1 MRGAFSYNSAKSY
14 QTELKQAKQQ
24 SQDLHRTGDFF
35 TTLLTL
41 EPGEV
46 PPDPPESHAPEEK
59 KPNGLSPTTH
69 LEPVSPFSQ
78 PPAPPPQQPLPEKP
92 DVARSAPNL
101 MPQNLLKSIE
111 AGRPKSA
118 TNSPTRT
125 EPPSSQILSLV
136 EALTTAKREIDS
148 QGDRVK
154 QLEVMLKR
162 ERKAREGA
170 EERARRL
177 LAGHSKPGSDENGT
191 VEEEAFEPPV
201 EPPDTDENQLPNGHT
216 GKAEGRSEEAAS
228 TSAQPETRS
237 TASVDAATTRL
248 QEKLDM
254 MVREMDE
261 MKIVMENYKR
271 RAETAEHEQ
280 RGLAEMVQQIRANTA
295 AAASESGDESTVLAT
310 SPSQSSD
317 SASLDSTRPTSAS
330 NSTLST
336 ASQTTKH
343 LNGRALPPFSSS
355 TQSDHSGDGMDELHR
370 TVSTV
375 LQEAS
380 KSQQRWGRVGG
391 AGWSGGEGTMM
402 VHGAPYASMV
412 GVVLIGVGI
421 MTWLNGWQRGER

>member
-1 MRGAFSYNSAKSY
+1 MLLQA
-14 QTELKQAKQQ
+14 ELKQAKQQ

-35 TTLLTL
+35 TTLLTS
-41 EPGEV
+41 EPGKV
-46 PPDPPESHAPEEK
+46 PPEPPEIHLAEEK

-69 LEPVSPFSQ
+69 LEPISPFSQ

-101 MPQNLLKSIE
+101 IPQNHFKSIDI
-111 AGRPKSA
+111 GRPKSA

-136 EALTTAKREIDS
+136 EALTTAKKEIDS

-154 QLEVMLKR
+154 QLEILLKR

-177 LAGHSKPGSDENGT
+177 LAGHSGSDESGT
-191 VEEEAFEPPV
+191 IEEEAFKPPADSHTAA
-201 EPPDTDENQLPNGHT
+201 EKQGPNGH
-216 GKAEGRSEEAAS
+216 AEEFRDIFEEPGS
-228 TSAQPETRS
+228 TVAQPGS
-237 TASVDAATTRL
+237 HSIASVDATTTRL

-261 MKIVMENYKR
+261 MKIVMESYKR
-271 RAETAEHEQ
+271 RAETAEHE
-280 RGLAEMVQQIRANTA
+280 RKGLAEMIQQIRANAATA
-295 AAASESGDESTVLAT
+295 ANESGDESTLLAT

-317 SASLDSTRPTSAS
+317 STFSDSTRPTSAS
-330 NSTLST
+330 NSSSSD
-336 ASQTTKH
+336 AYQQIKH
-343 LNGRALPPFSSS
+343 LNGRALPPSSS
-355 TQSDHSGDGMDELHR
+355 ATQTDHPDDGMAELQR
-370 TVSTV
+370 TVSTA

-380 KSQQRWGRVGG
+380 KSQQRWGHVGG
-391 AGWSGGEGTMM
+391 VGWSSGEGTMM
-402 VHGAPYASMV
+402 VQGAPYASMV